1 VKYFILIR
9 AGLLRKKARTLLTML
24 SIIVAFLLFGLLQGI
39 NQDIKSGFGASSNGR
54 LWTTSRA
61 GGLNSMPISLMEH
74 IAGIEGVRSIA
85 HVSFFGGYFQ
95 DAKNALP
102 AFATNVDK
110 LAAVYPEL
118 NITQAQIDAM
128 KTTRA
133 GVLVGRPLADKYG
146 WKIGDE
152 IPVGTTLWPNSQ
164 SRNSWTFD
172 IVGIFD
178 AAPNYAQTSLGSGF
192 WINYD
197 YWDTARLSDLHHVHQ
212 FLIRID
218 NPTRATAVAA
228 QVDKIFENSSDETR
242 TQSENAAIQSQFKQL
257 ADIGFIANAITGAVM
272 FTLLFLSANTMMQS
286 VRERIPELAVLRT
299 LGFAAGTVCW
309 LVIAESMLMCLS
321 AAIVGLVLS
330 DGAIRLLGASL
341 GTGMLPPIVV
351 VGGLGIAVAL
361 AIISAATPAM
371 LAQRLNIVDALAQR

>member
-1 VKYFILIR
+1 MKYFILIR

-39 NQDIKSGFGASSNGR
+39 NQDIKSGFGGSSNGR

-95 DAKNALP
+95 DARNALP
-102 AFATNVDK
+102 AFTTNVDK

-118 NITQAQIDAM
+118 NITQTQIDAM
-128 KTTRA
+128 KATRA

-152 IPVGTTLWPNSQ
+152 VPVGTTLWPNSQ

-197 YWDTARLSDLHHVHQ
+197 YWDAARLSDLHHVHQ

-218 NPTRATAVAA
+218 DPARATAVAA

-299 LGFAAGTVCW
+299 LGFAAATVCW
-309 LVIAESMLMCLS
+309 LVIAESLLMCLG
-321 AAIVGLVLS
+321 AAIVGLLLS
-330 DGAIRLLGASL
+330 AGAIRLVGAAL
-341 GTGMLPPIVV
+341 GTGMLPPIVI
-351 VGGLGIAVAL
+351 VGGLAIAMAL
-361 AIISAATPAM
+361 AIISAATPAV

>member
-1 VKYFILIR
+1 VKYFVLIR
-9 AGLLRKKARTLLTML
+9 AGLLRKKARTILTML
-24 SIIVAFLLFGLLQGI
+24 SIIVAFMLFGLLQGI
-39 NQDIKSGFGASSNGR
+39 NQDIKGGFGASSNGR

-197 YWDTARLSDLHHVHQ
+197 YWDAARLSDLHHVHQ
-212 FLIRID
+212 FLFRID
-218 NPTRATAVAA
+218 DPTRATAVAA

-242 TQSENAAIQSQFKQL
+242 TQSENAAIQSQLKQL

-309 LVIAESMLMCLS
+309 LVIAESLLMCLS
-321 AAIVGLVLS
+321 AATAGLVLS
-330 DGAIRLLGASL
+330 AGAIRLVGAAL
-341 GTGMLPPIVV
+341 GTGMLPPIVIL
-351 VGGLGIAVAL
+351 GGLGIAVAL